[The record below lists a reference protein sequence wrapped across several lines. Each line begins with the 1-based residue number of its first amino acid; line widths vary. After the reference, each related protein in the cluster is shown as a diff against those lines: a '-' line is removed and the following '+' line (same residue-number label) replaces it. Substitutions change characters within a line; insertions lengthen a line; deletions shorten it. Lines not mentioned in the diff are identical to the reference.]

1 MIQPRFADL
10 LDRVMGLDAAL
21 IGTSA
26 VDRAV
31 EARIRANDLTGTDAY
46 WALLQQAPDEVQA
59 LIETVVIPETW
70 FFRDPA
76 AFDAMVRLCA
86 PRMAD
91 GSPPLRILSLPCS
104 TGEEPYSIAMAL
116 LDAGWPAGRFRVDGV
131 DISHQALG
139 LARRGVYGRNS
150 FRAQD
155 LGFRDRHFEALERE
169 WQLKERV
176 RGCVQWQQGNMLD
189 AAFLAGAAPY
199 DVIFCRNLLIYFD
212 AATQGRAVAVL
223 RRLLAP
229 QGLLLA
235 GHSESGVV
243 SAHGFASAQIPMAFA
258 FRKAEAVTAP
268 KVAPVAPARLVKP
281 APRPVVAR
289 PAFKPSP
296 PAPAAPPPPGLG
308 GLWALLD
315 SGRLDEAD
323 RACQTYIRN
332 HGASA
337 DALMIQGLIADARGD
352 AAAAAAAYRKV
363 LYLDPDH
370 GEAIGHLALL
380 LRKQGDHARAD
391 LLTRRLARQ
400 NGSIG

>member
-1 MIQPRFADL
+1 MIGRMIQPRFADL

-31 EARIRANDLTGTDAY
+31 EARIRANGLPGTDAY

-86 PRMAD
+86 PRLAD
-91 GSPPLRILSLPCS
+91 GSAPLRILSLPCS

-116 LDAGWPAGRFRVDGV
+116 LDAGWPSARFRVDGV

-139 LARRGVYGRNS
+139 LARRAVYGRNS
-150 FRAQD
+150 FRALD
-155 LGFRDRHFEALERE
+155 LGFRDRHFEAFERE
-169 WQLKERV
+169 WHLKERV

-258 FRKAEAVTAP
+258 FRKVGAAAAP
-268 KVAPVAPARLVKP
+268 KPAPVMPTKPMRP
-281 APRPVVAR
+281 APRPVVTR
-289 PAFKPSP
+289 PAFKSAP
-296 PAPAAPPPPGLG
+296 PAPVSPPPPGMD
-308 GLWALLD
+308 GLWTLLD
-315 SGRLDEAD
+315 SGRLDEA
-323 RACQTYIRN
+323 
-332 HGASA
+332 
-337 DALMIQGLIADARGD
+337 
-352 AAAAAAAYRKV
+352 
-363 LYLDPDH
+363 
-370 GEAIGHLALL
+370 
-380 LRKQGDHARAD
+380 
-391 LLTRRLARQ
+391 
-400 NGSIG
+400 